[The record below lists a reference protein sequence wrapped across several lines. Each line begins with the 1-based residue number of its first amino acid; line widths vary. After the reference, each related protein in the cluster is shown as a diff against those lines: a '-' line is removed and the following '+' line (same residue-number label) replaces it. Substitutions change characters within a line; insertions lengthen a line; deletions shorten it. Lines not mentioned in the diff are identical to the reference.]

1 MARLMRRGT
10 FVGGAAAAGA
20 AAAALPASAA
30 TTQDYGPPLGGTAE
44 IAVIGPFTG
53 DAIRMGEQI
62 ADGVRA
68 ALDDANRIHGT
79 LDRVF
84 VLRTYDDQN
93 ALASGLL
100 NAGFVCDDESLLCA
114 IGHLSGRITEQCLQ
128 TYVNAHMPII
138 VPVSTYDRLTSHG
151 YANVLRLP
159 TKDSTEGNLAAGS
172 AIAEVKPKSAVV
184 YYQDGDYGID
194 TAAGFHDRLLR
205 EKIASRAVRFAWD
218 KPDFATVA
226 KVAID
231 EKADLV
237 YLAGLVKDMGPLIT
251 QLRTA
256 GYKGPLYASQGF
268 FDALTLQKYKA
279 DAEGLT
285 VSTSMP
291 PLNLAPADYRIRED
305 FQQKYGQFTPFSTFG
320 YAAAQIAIAAVRR
333 AGAADRIAVAR
344 ALGIQTSFD
353 TVVGTLQFGSTG
365 DPIDPNI
372 YFYGIKDGKWAY
384 LRAAHPSSFIL
395 K

>member
-1 MARLMRRGT
+1 MARVMRRGT
-10 FVGGAAAAGA
+10 FVGGAAAAA
-20 AAAALPASAA
+20 AATAALPAAA
-30 TTQDYGPPLGGTAE
+30 APEYGPPLGGTAN
-44 IAVIGPFTG
+44 IAVVGPFTG
-53 DAIRMGEQI
+53 DSIRMGEQI
-62 ADGVRA
+62 ANGVRA
-68 ALDDANRIHGT
+68 AIDDANRIHGA

-84 VLRTYDDQN
+84 LLRTFDDQN

-100 NAGFVCDDESLLCA
+100 NAGFVCDDESMLCA

-138 VPVSTYDRLTSHG
+138 VPVSTYDRLTTHG

-172 AIAEVKPKSAVV
+172 VLAEIKPKTAIV

-205 EKIASRAVRFAWD
+205 EKVASRAIRFAWD

-226 KVAID
+226 KIAID
-231 EKADLV
+231 AKPDVV
-237 YLAGLVKDMGPLIT
+237 YLAGLTHDMGPLVT
-251 QLRTA
+251 QLRSG

-268 FDALTLQKYKA
+268 FDPLTLDKYKA
-279 DAEGLT
+279 DVEGLV

-291 PLNLAPADYRIRED
+291 PLNLAPSDYRIRSD
-305 FQQKYGQFTPFSTFG
+305 FQQKYGAFTPFSAFG
-320 YAAAQIAIAAVRR
+320 YAAGQIAIAAVRR

-353 TVVGTLQFGSTG
+353 TVVGTLQFGTTG
-365 DPIDPNI
+365 DPIDPNV
-372 YFYGIKDGKWAY
+372 YFYVVKDGKWAY
-384 LRAAHPSSFIL
+384 LRAGHPTSFIL

>member
-1 MARLMRRGT
+1 MARVMRRGT
-10 FVGGAAAAGA
+10 FVGGAAAAA
-20 AAAALPASAA
+20 AASAALPVAA
-30 TTQDYGPPLGGTAE
+30 APEYGPPLGGTAN
-44 IAVIGPFTG
+44 IAVVGPFTG
-53 DAIRMGEQI
+53 DSIRLGEQI
-62 ADGVRA
+62 ANGVRA
-68 ALDDANRIHGT
+68 AIDDANRIHGA

-84 VLRTYDDQN
+84 LLRTFDDQN

-100 NAGFVCDDESLLCA
+100 NAGFVCDDESMLCA

-138 VPVSTYDRLTSHG
+138 VPVSTYDRLTTHG

-172 AIAEVKPKSAVV
+172 VLAEIKPKSAIV

-205 EKIASRAVRFAWD
+205 EKVASRAIRFAWD

-226 KVAID
+226 KIAID
-231 EKADLV
+231 AKPDVV
-237 YLAGLVKDMGPLIT
+237 YLAGLTKDMGPLVT
-251 QLRTA
+251 QLRSG
-256 GYKGPLYASQGF
+256 GYKGPIYASQGF
-268 FDALTLQKYKA
+268 FDPLTLDKYKA
-279 DAEGLT
+279 DVEGMV

-291 PLNLAPADYRIRED
+291 PLNLAPSDYRIRSD
-305 FQQKYGQFTPFSTFG
+305 FQQKYGAFTPFSAFG
-320 YAAAQIAIAAVRR
+320 YAAGQIAIAAVRR

-353 TVVGTLQFGSTG
+353 TVVGTLQFGTTG
-365 DPIDPNI
+365 DPIDPNV
-372 YFYGIKDGKWAY
+372 YFYVVKDGKWAY
-384 LRAAHPSSFIL
+384 LRAGHPTSFIL